1 MESTQQVTGI
11 KVFKPFTHQTLQ
23 KASWKG
29 HLLGGEI
36 HYQRKMWGNVTAKKL
51 QAPCFHV
58 LRKGVLKSSTLTTTL
73 SAISTSASASTNFTG
88 RCSTITSNGSGRRN
102 APLWKQKYQKPTRP
116 PVLLPPTAPTA
127 CIVAGPS
134 RQGTNKNF
142 LLEVFLVGEETGRK
156 VTPPYALKRIR
167 TLCREGTNERFFDKE
182 EWLTAQQI
190 ASYFSRLATLKNTG
204 KFPEASDINIA
215 HQDLEP
221 LEREIRRYNL
231 RERVKHLLTLWT
243 RFKLQNR
250 EPSHA
255 GFSGKGCL

>member
-1 MESTQQVTGI
+1 MQYDHIRRQWAAKCSSLKAKIPE
-11 KVFKPFTHQTLQ
+11 THKT
-23 KASWKG
+23 
-29 HLLGGEI
+29 
-36 HYQRKMWGNVTAKKL
+36 
-51 QAPCFHV
+51 
-58 LRKGVLKSSTLTTTL
+58 SST
-73 SAISTSASASTNFTG
+73 STANS
-88 RCSTITSNGSGRRN
+88 SNGVPRGWALKAR
-102 APLWKQKYQKPTRP
+102 K
-116 PVLLPPTAPTA
+116 
-127 CIVAGPS
+127 CS
-134 RQGTNKNF
+134 RLTEQVKNF
-142 LLEVFLVGEETGRK
+142 LLELFLVGEETGRK

-231 RERVKHLLTLWT
+231 RERVKHRLTLWT

>member
-1 MESTQQVTGI
+1 MQYDHIRLHWAAKCSS
-11 KVFKPFTHQTLQ
+11 L
-23 KASWKG
+23 KAKIP
-29 HLLGGEI
+29 ETN
-36 HYQRKMWGNVTAKKL
+36 KT
-51 QAPCFHV
+51 
-58 LRKGVLKSSTLTTTL
+58 SST
-73 SAISTSASASTNFTG
+73 STANS
-88 RCSTITSNGSGRRN
+88 SNGVPRGWALKAR
-102 APLWKQKYQKPTRP
+102 K
-116 PVLLPPTAPTA
+116 
-127 CIVAGPS
+127 CS
-134 RQGTNKNF
+134 RLTEKVKNF
-142 LLEVFLVGEETGRK
+142 LLELFLVGEETGRK

-231 RERVKHLLTLWT
+231 RERVKHRLTLWT

>member
-1 MESTQQVTGI
+1 MQYDHIRRQWAAKCSSMKAKIPE
-11 KVFKPFTHQTLQ
+11 THKT
-23 KASWKG
+23 
-29 HLLGGEI
+29 
-36 HYQRKMWGNVTAKKL
+36 
-51 QAPCFHV
+51 
-58 LRKGVLKSSTLTTTL
+58 SST
-73 SAISTSASASTNFTG
+73 STANS
-88 RCSTITSNGSGRRN
+88 SNGVHRGWALKAR
-102 APLWKQKYQKPTRP
+102 K
-116 PVLLPPTAPTA
+116 
-127 CIVAGPS
+127 CS
-134 RQGTNKNF
+134 RLTEQVNNF

-167 TLCREGTNERFFDKE
+167 TLCGEGTNERFFDKE

-221 LEREIRRYNL
+221 QEREIRRYNL
-231 RERVKHLLTLWT
+231 RERVKHRLTLWT